1 VLCPAVPAELQRRP
15 GLHLLCPQPQRG
27 PGGHPGHLPGLVPR
41 HARLGGEAGLACSS
55 GAGSSGM
62 PCQHLPM
69 VACCLPL
76 GIMAGHGSTSRSLH
90 SRPPAAP
97 GCSCRRARRAAR
109 PPLLSW
115 QLLCR
120 ATSSSCTAATVEG
133 SSTSLVRTAH
143 PLSSYSSCAFGAT
156 QCRRPYSILTGP
168 PEPSRSATLHLCC
181 SRQAAQ
187 FGTLLRSAA
196 DGLQQRAPAGAAALR
211 ARRRR
216 ARLPAGRWAQGLLA
230 ALLLLC
236 GCLARPGGVRTSCHD
251 FQTLLT

>member
-1 VLCPAVPAELQRRP
+1 MPAPAD
-15 GLHLLCPQPQRG
+15 GSYLL
-27 PGGHPGHLPGLVPR
+27 
-41 HARLGGEAGLACSS
+41 
-55 GAGSSGM
+55 
-62 PCQHLPM
+62 
-69 VACCLPL
+69 L
-76 GIMAGHGSTSRSLH
+76 GIMSGHGSTSRSLH

-97 GCSCRRARRAAR
+97 VCSCRRARRAAR

-120 ATSSSCTAATVEG
+120 ATSSSCTAAMVEG

-211 ARRRR
+211 ARGRR
-216 ARLPAGRWAQGLLA
+216 ARLPAGRWEPGLCRHCLCLCCCPLPPLPLP
-230 ALLLLC
+230 LLLRGYLATPGAARASCRDNHTLLSPPCRPAHLHPPATC
-236 GCLARPGGVRTSCHD
+236 GPCCRLPGGGGQPVGRD
-251 FQTLLT
+251 